1 MKQPA
6 YYSVQHVHSLLGC
19 FNEEAKQ
26 CLKSKNYFPF
36 PVSEGRESTFMM
48 VYIYICMCIYSK
60 NKPIHLCIININC
73 CCMNSGRCMSTEH
86 GNGDGF

>member
-1 MKQPA
+1 MFEIKELF
-6 YYSVQHVHSLLGC
+6 S
-19 FNEEAKQ
+19 
-26 CLKSKNYFPF
+26 FPRKR
-36 PVSEGRESTFMM
+36 GAGINLHDGI
-48 VYIYICMCIYSK
+48 YIYICMCIYSK